1 MFKIRSMKPEYIA
14 EAIGIIS
21 KSDSITV
28 SFNVPVND
36 NYSHT
41 YAILIHESNASVI
54 KQLTDAGFS
63 LSLTPKGLAVDKL

>member
-1 MFKIRSMKPEYIA
+1 MKPEYLA

-21 KSDSITV
+21 KSNSIKV

-54 KQLTDAGFS
+54 NQLIAARFS
-63 LSLTPKGLAVDKL
+63 LSMNPKGLAVDKF

>member
-1 MFKIRSMKPEYIA
+1 MKPEFFA

-21 KSDSITV
+21 KSNSITV

-41 YAILIHESNASVI
+41 YAILIHQSNASVI

-63 LSLTPKGLAVDKL
+63 LSMNPKGLAVDKF

>member
-1 MFKIRSMKPEYIA
+1 MKPEYIA

-21 KSDSITV
+21 KSNSITV

-41 YAILIHESNASVI
+41 YAILIHKSNASVI

-63 LSLTPKGLAVDKL
+63 LSMNTKGLAVDKF

>member
-1 MFKIRSMKPEYIA
+1 MKPEYIA

-21 KSDSITV
+21 KSNSITV

-41 YAILIHESNASVI
+41 YAILIHQSNASVI
-54 KQLTDAGFS
+54 KQLTNAGFS
-63 LSLTPKGLAVDKL
+63 LSMTSKGLSVEKF

>member
-1 MFKIRSMKPEYIA
+1 MKPGFFA

-21 KSDSITV
+21 KSNSIKV

-41 YAILIHESNASVI
+41 YAILIHESNASVV
-54 KQLTDAGFS
+54 KELVNAGFS
-63 LSLTPKGLAVDKL
+63 LSMNPKGLAVDKY

>member
-1 MFKIRSMKPEYIA
+1 MKPEYIA

-21 KSDSITV
+21 KSNSITV

>member
-1 MFKIRSMKPEYIA
+1 MKPEYLA

-21 KSDSITV
+21 KSNSIKV

-41 YAILIHESNASVI
+41 YAILIHESNASVLN
-54 KQLTDAGFS
+54 QLIAAGFS
-63 LSLTPKGLAVDKL
+63 LSMNPKGLSVNKY

>member
-1 MFKIRSMKPEYIA
+1 MKSGYIT

-21 KSDSITV
+21 KSNSIKV

-54 KQLTDAGFS
+54 NQLVKAGFS
-63 LSLTPKGLAVDKL
+63 LSMNPKGLVVDKF

>member
-1 MFKIRSMKPEYIA
+1 MKPENLA
-14 EAIGIIS
+14 DAIGIIS
-21 KSDSITV
+21 KSNSIKV

-54 KQLTDAGFS
+54 KQLVAAGFS
-63 LSLTPKGLAVDKL
+63 LSMTSKGLAVDKY

>member
-1 MFKIRSMKPEYIA
+1 MKPEYIA

-21 KSDSITV
+21 KSNSITV

-36 NYSHT
+36 NYTHT

-63 LSLTPKGLAVDKL
+63 LSDSQRACGR

>member
-1 MFKIRSMKPEYIA
+1 MKPEYIA

-21 KSDSITV
+21 KSNSITV

-41 YAILIHESNASVI
+41 YAILIHQSNASVI
-54 KQLTDAGFS
+54 KQLADAGFS
-63 LSLTPKGLAVDKL
+63 LSMNPKGLAVDKF

>member
-1 MFKIRSMKPEYIA
+1 MKPEYIA